1 MLTPVRPEASAAEGT
16 DVRLIKK
23 YPNRKFY
30 DTQDKRYVSLKGIA
44 SLVREGED
52 IHVVDNETGDDI
64 TGLVLSQIL
73 REQERQGSFL
83 PQVLLSALIRRGAGG
98 LNNLKGSFQASLSA
112 LQALEDEVRESID
125 TMAQRGEISMTEAQE
140 LREELLRAARRRQTA
155 MEERILQEIEA
166 SLTRLGMPT
175 RSDLKRLRSRLGE
188 LETKLDSLMRDHP

>member
-1 MLTPVRPEASAAEGT
+1 
-16 DVRLIKK
+16 
-23 YPNRKFY
+23 
-30 DTQDKRYVSLKGIA
+30 
-44 SLVREGED
+44 
-52 IHVVDNETGDDI
+52 VDNTSGQEI
-64 TGLVLSQIL
+64 TTLVLSQIL
-73 REQERQGSFL
+73 REQERKRSFL
-83 PQVLLSALIRRGAGG
+83 PQALLSALIRRGAGG